1 MSCDL
6 IAWRRPCP
14 GWNIHCYHH
23 CHHYLFHP
31 QHHHHSISTF
41 SVWDSFETFQFY
53 LDKKDEVERMTLED
67 FVKSVVSHAE
77 VNLLPPKRWKIVIG
91 NSDSDRNGDGDG
103 DGPKSWSHCRA
114 QWDLSCQT
122 CTAWS
127 FQSTNSLEASSPSLD
142 HSSRWLRMIKGQWLI
157 MILSHKRWRWWQS
170 MNSLRF
176 NS

>member
-6 IAWRRPCP
+6 IGWRRPCP

-23 CHHYLFHP
+23 CRHYLYHP
-31 QHHHHSISTF
+31 HHHHHSISTF

-77 VNLLPPKRWKIVIG
+77 VNLLPPKRWKIVIS

-103 DGPKSWSHCRA
+103 DGDGDQVMITLQGSMRSELSDLHSLVVPKHKLTRGIFAIFGSLQQVGRPDWGWSWVKD
-114 QWDLSCQT
+114 WLS
-122 CTAWS
+122 
-127 FQSTNSLEASSPSLD
+127 F
-142 HSSRWLRMIKGQWLI
+142 
-157 MILSHKRWRWWQS
+157 
-170 MNSLRF
+170 
-176 NS
+176 